1 MTYTVFVLYQAL
13 PAWLTLSRPQR
24 GAFFARKATPV
35 FARYA
40 KEVQVR
46 LFDAEAFHAQVSN
59 VMVISCNDLNNYYF
73 FMEAL
78 RDTELFS
85 KPYIELKDV
94 IISREDGLQDYET
107 GLK

>member
-1 MTYTVFVLYQAL
+1 MKYTVFVLYQAL

-24 GAFFARKATPV
+24 EAFFDRKATPI
-35 FARYA
+35 FTKYA
-40 KEVQVR
+40 NDVKVR
-46 LFDAEAFHAQVSN
+46 LFDSEAFHAGVST
-59 VMVISCNDLNNYYF
+59 VMVIACDDVNNYYF

-94 IISREDGLQDYET
+94 IISRENGF
-107 GLK
+107 GN

>member
-1 MTYTVFVLYQAL
+1 MKYSVFVLYQAL

-24 GAFFARKATPV
+24 EAFFARKAAPI
-35 FARYA
+35 FAKYA
-40 KEVQVR
+40 DTVQVR
-46 LFDAEAFHAQVSN
+46 LFDAEAFHAQVSDI
-59 VMVISCNDLNNYYF
+59 MLISCNDLNQYYF

-94 IISREDGLQDYET
+94 IVTRENGYRDYEAN
-107 GLK
+107 GK

>member
-1 MTYTVFVLYQAL
+1 M
-13 PAWLTLSRPQR
+13 
-24 GAFFARKATPV
+24 
-35 FARYA
+35 
-40 KEVQVR
+40 QVR

-94 IISREDGLQDYET
+94 IISREDGLQDYEA

>member
-1 MTYTVFVLYQAL
+1 MLYQAL

-24 GAFFARKATPV
+24 EAFFARKATPI

-40 KEVQVR
+40 KDVQVR
-46 LFDAEAFHAQVSN
+46 LFDSEAFHAQVSS
-59 VMVISCNDLNNYYF
+59 VMIISCEDLNNYYF

-94 IISREDGLQDYET
+94 IISRENGFGDYEAS
-107 GLK
+107 LKQ